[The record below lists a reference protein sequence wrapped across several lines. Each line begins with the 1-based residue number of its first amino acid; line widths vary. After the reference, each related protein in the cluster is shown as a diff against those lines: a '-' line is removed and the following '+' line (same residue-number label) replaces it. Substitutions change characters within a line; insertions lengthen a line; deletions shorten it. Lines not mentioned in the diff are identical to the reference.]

1 MGKGLNTLIYLLVT
15 IFIIVGVIAL
25 LSWILPYVLI
35 GLVIFW
41 AYRYIKNNM
50 FKNRRHNNVDRY
62 STTYKEQEDYTAGN
76 VIDVDYED
84 VNK

>member
-1 MGKGLNTLIYLLVT
+1 MGKGLNTLIYLVVT

-35 GLVIFW
+35 VLVIFW

-50 FKNRRHNNVDRY
+50 FKSRKHNNVNRY
-62 STTYKEQEDYTAGN
+62 STTYKEQEDYADGN

-84 VNK
+84 VKK